1 MRSASCALLVVLP
14 AVAACGAFPTTVL
27 MSGTVYDAPYDD
39 GQGAGGITVA
49 TKDGSLDAFS
59 QTTTD
64 ASGAFELEVASQQD
78 IYLELSGEGK
88 ATTLFAGEVG
98 AYDMDV
104 ARGALFV
111 RPSSWAADLAAEFGT
126 CATDALVAEGA
137 GTGIIEG
144 EVRLFMDGVS
154 ASDAAILG
162 NAWATAHRG
171 DGTAWEA
178 CYLDDEGDADPK
190 ATVTGALGRFA
201 IFGVPAE
208 PIIVLVSYG
217 DREAAEADDTGAGMW
232 YSWVYATLMTDG
244 GVAPFYPAWVEQVG
258 S

>member
-1 MRSASCALLVVLP
+1 MRIVSLAPLVALTTL
-14 AVAACGAFPTTVL
+14 AACSAFPSTIL

-49 TKDGSLDAFS
+49 TRDGSLDAFS
-59 QTTTD
+59 ETVTD

-78 IYLELSGEGK
+78 IYMALSGGGK
-88 ATTLFAGEVG
+88 APTLFAGEVG

-104 ARGALFV
+104 APGALFV
-111 RPSSWAADLAAEFGT
+111 RPAAWAADLATEFGT
-126 CATDALVAEGA
+126 CAKDALAAEGA
-137 GTGIIEG
+137 GTGVIEG
-144 EVRLFMDGVS
+144 EVRMYMSGVS
-154 ASDAAILG
+154 APDAAILG
-162 NAWATAHRG
+162 NAWATAYQG

-178 CYLDDEGDADPK
+178 CYLDDGGDADPEAK
-190 ATVTGALGRFA
+190 VTGALGRFA
-201 IFGVPAE
+201 IFGVPADA
-208 PIIVLVSYG
+208 IVLLVSYG

-232 YSWVYATLMTDG
+232 YSWVYAVLMTDG